1 MLKAAIL
8 ALGLSG
14 LAVSAAQAGPLFD
27 SYQGLCVK
35 TDAVP
40 AAVLS
45 TADAGGWMA
54 IPDAMLLQLST
65 ASKVDGAQGRMKSDS
80 AGLSIVIVGHKAMPM
95 GDDTLNVRFCA
106 VAAMAGG
113 GEAAGAELAT
123 WAAVPAS
130 PDLSKAG
137 ATGYAFTSH
146 GGTHAAVTNPNDAQ
160 AKALLK
166 SGRVNM
172 AFSQEG
178 KGLTLLAFAVPT
190 M

>member
-1 MLKAAIL
+1 MLKAAAL
-8 ALGLSG
+8 ALGLG
-14 LAVSAAQAGPLFD
+14 GFAVSAAQAGPLFD
-27 SYQGLCVK
+27 TYQGLCVK
-35 TDAVP
+35 TGAAP

-45 TADAGGWMA
+45 AADAGGWMA
-54 IPDAMLLQLST
+54 IPDAMLLQLSA

-80 AGLSIVIVGHKAMPM
+80 AGLSIVIVGHKAMPV
-95 GDDTLNVRFCA
+95 GEDTVNLRFCG

-113 GEAAGAELAT
+113 GEPSGAELAT

-130 PDLSKAG
+130 PELSKAG
-137 ATGYAFTSH
+137 ATGYAFTSQ
-146 GGTHAAVTNPNDAQ
+146 GGVHTAVSNPNDAQ